1 MVAAAALRSIPC
13 SPPSSP
19 SCGGGAPLRSS
30 NAQRLIVEPS
40 IESTALRGDF
50 SYNQEADVCVCPAGK
65 VLTSTGTLANDGETL
80 LYRASKY
87 DCDACELKPRC
98 CPKMP
103 ARKVPRSIYENAR
116 DVARDIAKTETYVT
130 SRRERRKIEML
141 FAHLKRILRLDRLR
155 LRGPFGVQGE
165 FLLAAT
171 AQNDPFHYDGDSSPQ
186 QSRSSEIPA
195 VS

>member
-1 MVAAAALRSIPC
+1 M
-13 SPPSSP
+13 
-19 SCGGGAPLRSS
+19 
-30 NAQRLIVEPS
+30 
-40 IESTALRGDF
+40 
-50 SYNQEADVCVCPAGK
+50 
-65 VLTSTGTLANDGETL
+65 LTSTGTLVNDGATL
-80 LYRASKY
+80 LYRASKL

-130 SRRERRKIEML
+130 SRRERKKIEML

-155 LRGPFGVQGE
+155 LRGPFGAQDE

-171 AQNDPFHYDGDSSPQ
+171 AQNLRKLAKLFRCPPRCRPDSKQALARLFLPSPQ
-186 QSRSSEIPA
+186 TFWRRLLQHNRHKADIGRTPA
-195 VS
+195 AAKCQ